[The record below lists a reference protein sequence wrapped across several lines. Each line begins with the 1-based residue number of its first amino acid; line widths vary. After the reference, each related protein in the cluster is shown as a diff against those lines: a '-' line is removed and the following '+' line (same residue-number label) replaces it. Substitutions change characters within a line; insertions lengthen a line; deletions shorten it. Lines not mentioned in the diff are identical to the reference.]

1 MLREIGLMVGR
12 VGAHDVDHRGVGPAR
27 VVQIRDA
34 IGEATARWGVEA
46 GSSGAKFA
54 EQGLRVFQV
63 GGTEAFSEARVKR
76 GQQVARFGEVA
87 ALS

>member
-1 MLREIGLMVGR
+1 MLTIVVL
-12 VGAHDVDHRGVGPAR
+12 AR
-27 VVQIRDA
+27 LALWRFAMPLAKPLPD
-34 IGEATARWGVEA
+34 GGVEA

-76 GQQVARFGEVA
+76 G
-87 ALS
+87 